1 MFEDDLIFIFS
12 LPRSGSTLL
21 QRMFC
26 RATEVKSISEPA
38 VLLPLLYH
46 RYNKEIYSSYNV
58 QVFSRGVEDLV
69 SLYRNGW
76 DDYDA
81 ELRTFVLK
89 LYENALGES
98 GKHFVDKTPRYSL
111 IAPEIVKLFPRA
123 KFIFLWRDPLRIVDS
138 AINSL
143 WSRRWLPSRMA
154 IDFEQGVQKLCSAA
168 QTLGE
173 RAIHIRYEEL
183 VTAPEE
189 KFELLLN
196 ELGMA
201 HLFEGIRR
209 ELPVRLGSLGDPA
222 TTSTSKAIF
231 KTSASRPLQHM
242 ESLVRQRWILK
253 RFSKFPSNY
262 WSYLG
267 KSYSDVESELSKCP
281 ISFQQSLVDAGRSM
295 FAWSDS
301 QFDFSVRKDRL
312 KSKFYYVCR

>member
-1 MFEDDLIFIFS
+1 MREDDLIFIFS

-26 RATEVKSISEPA
+26 RATAVKSISEPA

-58 QVFSRGVEDLV
+58 QVFSKGIDDLV

-81 ELRTFVLK
+81 ELRSFVLK
-89 LYENALGES
+89 LYGNGLGEN
-98 GKHFVDKTPRYSL
+98 GKYFVDKTPRYSL
-111 IAPEIVKLFPRA
+111 IAPEIVELFPRA
-123 KFIFLWRDPLRIVDS
+123 KFIFLWRDPLLIMDS
-138 AINSL
+138 TIESL
-143 WSRRWLPSRMA
+143 WSGRWLPGRIA
-154 IDFEQGVQKLCSAA
+154 IDFEQGVRGLCSAA
-168 QTLGE
+168 EALGD

-183 VTAPEE
+183 VSAPEE
-189 KFELLLN
+189 KFGSLLRELK
-196 ELGMA
+196 MT
-201 HLFEGIRR
+201 HLYEGIDRR
-209 ELPVRLGSLGDPA
+209 LPRRSGRLGDPA
-222 TTSTSKAIF
+222 VSSLSEAIF
-231 KTSASRPLQHM
+231 KTSSSRPLQHM

-281 ISFQQSLVDAGRSM
+281 IRFQQSLVDAGRSM